1 MSNVNIGQLRTLMIG
16 VPAAQLVTIQAG
28 TLLALLNLVKTLQG
42 GADATL
48 TAVANPN
55 RNAPPVDLSA
65 F

>member
-42 GADATL
+42 GSDAAI